1 LGNRPVAGIFSFGR
15 KPTIKQGM
23 KVRATWFLRTEHGRD
38 IYKDLRGMA
47 TLKEGSNMP
56 FEFIDGQH
64 PFENKEALA
73 IEVSS
78 LLGAN
83 CVWQRGPDWIQE
95 GEKSGPDD
103 RIPLRSGPDNQ
114 NRNHP
119 DGGVENR
126 NDTLKAWE
134 KFLDPQ
140 KLKQSLIEASIFI
153 TAYELLKEE
162 IIDRPKSYFIY
173 EGQDRSKNRVEYNK
187 QVKALHKKDT
197 FIASYLWLQNQ
208 GAMTSQDVELI
219 LQIREHRD
227 EIAHELPRLIGSTEL
242 EVDKR
247 LLECLKELITKI
259 SRWWAFKVDVPTNP
273 DFDHVEVKEE
283 SVLTG
288 SMMFMQ
294 VVMGVLKD

>member
-1 LGNRPVAGIFSFGR
+1 VAGIFSSGQ
-15 KPTIKQGM
+15 KPAIKQGM
-23 KVRATWFLRTEHGRD
+23 KARATWFLKTVDGRD

-47 TLKEGSNMP
+47 TFKEGSNMA

-78 LLGAN
+78 LLGVD
-83 CVWQRGPDWIQE
+83 CVWMRGPDWIQE

-103 RIPLRSGPDNQ
+103 RIPLRPVPDNQ
-114 NRNHP
+114 SRNHP
-119 DGGVENR
+119 DGGLENR
-126 NDTLKAWE
+126 NDNLEAWE

-140 KLKQSLIEASIFI
+140 KLKRSLIEASIFI

-162 IIDRPKSYFIY
+162 IIDRPKSFFIY
-173 EGQDRSKNRVEYNK
+173 EGEDRSKNRVEYNK
-187 QVKALHKKDT
+187 EVKALHKRDT

-208 GAMTSQDVELI
+208 GAITSQDVELI

-242 EVDKR
+242 EVDKS

-259 SRWWAFKVDVPTNP
+259 SRWWAFKVDAPTNP

-294 VVMGVLKD
+294 VVMGVLKN